1 MSRDELHR
9 LLEDARRQPLL
20 LSGLQERAAD
30 SDAAL
35 RWAAEQGY
43 RLSPEDLSELKES
56 EAELSDEELDQAA
69 GGDWAPGSQT
79 PPPPPPTATDTGGEG
94 GG

>member
-9 LLEDARRQPLL
+9 LLEDARRQPHL
-20 LSGLQERAAD
+20 LSGLRDRAAD
-30 SDAAL
+30 SAAAL

-43 RLSPEDLSELKES
+43 RLAPEDLSELRES

-79 PPPPPPTATDTGGEG
+79 PPPPPTTSDGSGG
-94 GG
+94 